1 MSRAFAAGGYTE
13 PMQTRKLGLFR
24 LSVLVLIAAGVGTVL
39 LVRGI
44 GAEPVHRLETPALYA
59 APTVAPAEATG
70 GADGGGSSRERRA
83 GGEMRIGSFEE
94 PESVPEY
101 EILEKR
107 PDERDGAR
115 AVRLLIDTRSRSQES
130 FTLIARDLKARY
142 ADYDAVTVQFTDTA
156 DVLSYNG
163 GALIFNTYDGVTYLG
178 YIYGPPNMDGY
189 YVVKAAE

>member
-1 MSRAFAAGGYTE
+1 M
-13 PMQTRKLGLFR
+13 LR
-24 LSVLVLIAAGVGTVL
+24 LSALILVAVGGATVL
-39 LVRGI
+39 MVRGI
-44 GAEPVHRLETPALYA
+44 AAEPVHRLEMPVLRA
-59 APTVAPAEATG
+59 APNVSQAEESGEPDAG
-70 GADGGGSSRERRA
+70 EPGRER
-83 GGEMRIGSFEE
+83 EKESRIGSFQA

-101 EILEKR
+101 GILEKR
-107 PDERDGAR
+107 ADERDGAR
-115 AVRLLIDTRSRSQES
+115 AVRLLIDTRSRSEGE

-163 GALIFNTYDGVTYLG
+163 GALIFNTYDGVSYMG